1 MSNPFMQP
9 WDGAFGLPPFQDIS
23 DDHFAPAFDLAMAE
37 AEKNIAAISTN
48 PKSPSFANTID
59 ALEQA
64 EQQLERLLG
73 VFFNLASAD
82 STPKRQELQRVFAPK
97 HALIHR
103 DFRAIFSQFRRED
116 PL

>member
-48 PKSPSFANTID
+48 PEPPTFANTID

-64 EQQLERLLG
+64 EQQLERPSCHD
-73 VFFNLASAD
+73 N
-82 STPKRQELQRVFAPK
+82 
-97 HALIHR
+97 
-103 DFRAIFSQFRRED
+103 SQAVVA
-116 PL
+116 